1 MKTILT
7 ITLLLLTA
15 LNLHAQDIIVK
26 NNGEEIQAKVLN
38 INETQINYIKWNN
51 QNGPTYTIAKSD
63 VFMIK
68 YENGEKDVFGQTTVP
83 AVSNPATTPNTPTL
97 SAQLSQNNLKFIKQE
112 DMFKKGK
119 RFKRGGTAW
128 MIICGVGMLGT
139 IIGVDVEDWGT
150 GAVVGFA
157 TGGTLLMIAPGA
169 ILHAKGNKFIQEAEA
184 MSVASLP
191 LGELSFRKAGLSPGI
206 SVFSDR
212 HSSTRVLGIGASIHF

>member
-1 MKTILT
+1 
-7 ITLLLLTA
+7 
-15 LNLHAQDIIVK
+15 
-26 NNGEEIQAKVLN
+26 
-38 INETQINYIKWNN
+38 
-51 QNGPTYTIAKSD
+51 
-63 VFMIK
+63 
-68 YENGEKDVFGQTTVP
+68 
-83 AVSNPATTPNTPTL
+83 
-97 SAQLSQNNLKFIKQE
+97 
-112 DMFKKGK
+112 MFKKGK

>member
-1 MKTILT
+1 MRFLSIFFLF
-7 ITLLLLTA
+7 IISVF
-15 LNLHAQDIIVK
+15 NLCAQDTIIK
-26 NNGEEIQAKVLN
+26 RNGEEIQAKVLN

-157 TGGTLLMIAPGA
+157 TG
-169 ILHAKGNKFIQEAEA
+169 EAEA
-184 MSVASLP
+184 MSVASLS
-191 LGELSFRKAGLSPGI
+191 LGELSFRKVSLSPGI

-212 HSSTRVLGIGASIHF
+212 HSSAHALGIGASIHF

>member
-1 MKTILT
+1 MRFLSIFFLF
-7 ITLLLLTA
+7 IISVF
-15 LNLHAQDIIVK
+15 NLCAQDTIIK
-26 NNGEEIQAKVLN
+26 RNGEEIQAKVLN

-68 YENGEKDVFGQTTVP
+68 YENGEKDVFGQTDAPT
-83 AVSNPATTPNTPTL
+83 ALNATTTPKTPTL
-97 SAQLSQNNLKFIKQE
+97 STQLSQNNLKFIKQE
-112 DMFKKGK
+112 DLFKKGK

-128 MIICGVGMLGT
+128 MIISGVGMLG
-139 IIGVDVEDWGT
+139 GCVAAGLQEWGT
-150 GAVVGFA
+150 GAVVGLA
-157 TGGTLLMIAPGA
+157 AGGTLFMIAPGA

-184 MSVASLP
+184 MSVTSLP